1 MPQDFWWNVAS
12 EVCGGALVAVVFGLI
27 VSEIL
32 GVRKW
37 AAAQRQ
43 ERAER
48 ASSAIKYI
56 SLLRGEIGGIIK
68 VVPAYCEGLAASPMG
83 TEVPIYTPVWD
94 VVIQSGELV
103 GLLEPEVLTRTAYFY
118 GYLQYAKEAMGWLML
133 SWHVADDTVG
143 HLEGMQTQCRDAVA
157 QRLTSAKAVGEEV
170 LKLYDDEERRL
181 EDMGG
186 E

>member
-83 TEVPIYTPVWD
+83 TEV
-94 VVIQSGELV
+94 
-103 GLLEPEVLTRTAYFY
+103 
-118 GYLQYAKEAMGWLML
+118 
-133 SWHVADDTVG
+133 HVADDTVG